1 MTMQRVNLY
10 LPELRTKKEWL
21 TANTIALSVV
31 GFCLLMVVAVVF
43 TKQGLKDYEEKVAV
57 LENQKRGA
65 ETRVN
70 RIKNMSRSSNS
81 YQLDRRL
88 SHLKRSVVARE
99 QIGQIIQGQ
108 NLGNEAGFA
117 MSMNQF
123 AKHSSRSISLDHIRI
138 SRGGNFV
145 EMEGVAK
152 VIEDVPLYIQL
163 LRQEESF
170 TDVQFGLLSI
180 AKNNKRRGQHKFALG
195 FDSVYRL
202 ASDRSAD

>member
-1 MTMQRVNLY
+1 MSMQRVNLY
-10 LPELRTKKEWL
+10 LPELRVKKEWL

-43 TKQGLKDYEEKVAV
+43 TKQGLKDYEEKVAFI
-57 LENQKRGA
+57 ENQQKGA

-70 RIKNMSRSSNS
+70 RIKNMSRTVNS
-81 YQLDRRL
+81 FQLDRRL
-88 SHLKRSVVARE
+88 SKLKRSVVARE

-117 MSMNQF
+117 MSMNRF
-123 AKHSSRSISLDHIRI
+123 AKHSLSSISLDNIRI

-145 EMEGVAK
+145 EMTGVARK
-152 VIEDVPLYIQL
+152 IEDVPLFIQL

-170 TDVQFGLLSI
+170 ADVQFGLLSA
-180 AKNNKRRGQHKFALG
+180 AKNQKRSGQHQFALG
-195 FDSVYRL
+195 FESVYRL
-202 ASDRSAD
+202 AFDGDTD